1 MNTMPQTTPT
11 LTEQILVVKRDTMFK
26 NQEPWHGI
34 SIDHLNNTLSIIAEH
49 QESMARNLA
58 ELDPSYKQIVS
69 YMIFTFDSKIFV
81 MQRKNQASEQKLA
94 NKLSIGI
101 GGHMTQQDIQGETL
115 FDWIHREFDEEVS
128 YTGNLAMHTLG
139 ILNDDSNEVGQRHIA
154 IVVLLQGDNGD
165 ITLNGDEHKSGQ
177 LLSMEECFERFDEFE
192 NWSKLVLQALVA
204 E

>member
-11 LTEQILVVKRDTMFK
+11 LAEQILVVKRDTMFK
-26 NQEPWHGI
+26 NQEAWHGL
-34 SIDHLNNTLSIIAEH
+34 SIDNLNNTLSIIAEH

-58 ELDPSYKQIVS
+58 ELDQSYKQIIS

-115 FDWIHREFDEEVS
+115 FDWLHREFDEEVS

-154 IVVLLQGDNGD
+154 IVVLLKGDNGD

-177 LLSMEECFERFDEFE
+177 LLSMEECFEKFEDFE
-192 NWSKLVLQALVA
+192 NWSKLVLQALIA

>member
-11 LTEQILVVKRDTMFK
+11 LTQQILVVKRDTMFK
-26 NQEPWHGI
+26 NQEAWHGI
-34 SIDHLNNTLSIIAEH
+34 SIDNLQTTLSVIAEH

>member
-1 MNTMPQTTPT
+1 MPQTNPV

-26 NQEPWHGI
+26 NQEAWHGI
-34 SIDHLNNTLSIIAEH
+34 SLDNLNNTLSIIAEH

-58 ELDPSYKQIVS
+58 ELDQSYKQIIS

-115 FDWIHREFDEEVS
+115 FDWLHREFDEEVS

-139 ILNDDSNEVGQRHIA
+139 ILNDDTNEVGQRHIA
-154 IVVLLQGDNGD
+154 IVVLLKGDNGD
-165 ITLNGDEHKSGQ
+165 ISLNGDEHKSGQ
-177 LLSMEECFERFDEFE
+177 LLSMEECFEKFENFE
-192 NWSKLVLQALVA
+192 NWSKLVLQALIA

>member
-1 MNTMPQTTPT
+1 MPQKAHS
-11 LTEQILVVKRDTMFK
+11 LTEPILVVKRENLFK

-34 SIDHLNNTLSIIAEH
+34 SIDHLNSTLSTIVEH
-49 QESMARNLA
+49 QESMIRNLA
-58 ELDPSYKQIVS
+58 EVDPTYKQIIS

-81 MQRKNQASEQKLA
+81 MQRKNKASEQKLA

-115 FDWIHREFDEEVS
+115 FDWLHREFDEEVS

-154 IVVLLQGDNGD
+154 IVVLLQGNNGD